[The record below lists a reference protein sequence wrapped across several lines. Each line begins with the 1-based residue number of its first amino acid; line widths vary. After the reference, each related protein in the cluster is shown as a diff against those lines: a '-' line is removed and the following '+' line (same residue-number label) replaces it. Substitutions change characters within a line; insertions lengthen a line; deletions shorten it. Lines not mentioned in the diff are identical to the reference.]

1 MSSSLARSAASGA
14 VFTLGAQAV
23 KIVLQLASVVVLSR
37 LLTPH
42 DYGLIAIVLVVIG
55 IGEIFR
61 DFGLTSAT
69 IQAPELSEGQRDN
82 LFWINAGLGLGLAVI
97 MFGMS
102 WPLQVLTGEDDLLPI
117 VQVLSCTFVLNGL
130 TTQYRAQLMRA
141 LRFRA
146 TALIDIVAA
155 ALALGA
161 AVVSAILG
169 AGYGALVLQQIVNGL
184 VLLAGAVIAGRWIPR
199 LYSRQH
205 RVAGL
210 VRFGWNLVATNL
222 LSYAGNQIDTILVAA
237 RFGTVPLGTYNRAF
251 QLVMT
256 PLAQV
261 RSPLSNVAIPVLSR
275 VQQDPAR
282 FDAFVISGQLA
293 LGYALGTPL
302 LLLAGLAD
310 PVAHIM
316 LGPQWGETVP
326 IIRLF
331 AVTALLTTL
340 AFVGYWVYVARG
352 LGAQL
357 FRYTM
362 VSLAIRVVC
371 IGTGSFFG
379 LLGVAIGVA
388 VAPALAWP
396 LSLFWLSR
404 ITPVPVRSLY
414 GGAFRV
420 MGLTFVAGAV
430 AWWASSGLGSGWTAL
445 LAGIAAGL
453 VAAGAFLILPAYRRD
468 ARSLVGFARLLLD
481 RRRD

>member
-1 MSSSLARSAASGA
+1 MTASLGQTAARGAA
-14 VFTLGAQAV
+14 FTLGAQAV
-23 KIVLQLASVVVLSR
+23 KILLQLASVVLLSR

-69 IQAPELSEGQRDN
+69 VQAPELSHGQRDN
-82 LFWINAGLGLGLAVI
+82 LFWINTGLGLVLAAI
-97 MFGMS
+97 MFAMA
-102 WPLQVLTGEDDLLPI
+102 WPLRWLTGEDELLLI
-117 VQVLSCTFVLNGL
+117 VQVLSVTFVLNGL
-130 TTQYRAQLMRA
+130 TTQYRAQLMRS

-146 TALIDIVAA
+146 TASIDVIAA
-155 ALALGA
+155 ALALTA
-161 AVVSAILG
+161 AIVSALMG
-169 AGYGALVLQQIVNGL
+169 AGYWALVVQQIVNGL
-184 VLLAGAVIAGRWIPR
+184 VLLCGAVVAGRWVPR
-199 LYSRQH
+199 LYSREH

-237 RFGTVPLGTYNRAF
+237 RFGTVSLGTYNRAF

-261 RSPLSNVAIPVLSR
+261 RSPISNVAIPVLSR
-275 VQQDPAR
+275 VQEDSKR

-293 LGYALGTPL
+293 LGYALGVPL

-310 PVAHIM
+310 PVANIM
-316 LGPQWGETVP
+316 LGPQWGDTVP

-331 AVTALLTTL
+331 ALTALLTTL

-352 LGAQL
+352 LGEHL
-357 FRYTM
+357 FRYTL

-371 IGTGSFFG
+371 IGAGSFFG
-379 LLGVAIGVA
+379 VVGVAIGVA

-404 ITPVPVRSLY
+404 ITPVPVRALY

-420 MGLTFVAGAV
+420 LILTVVSGAA
-430 AWWASSGLGSGWTAL
+430 AWAASTPFGDGWTAL
-445 LAGIAAGL
+445 LIGLTAGL
-453 VAAGAFLILPAYRRD
+453 AVAACFLVIPGYRRD
-468 ARSLVGFARLLLD
+468 VRNLIGFVRLLAKKKS
-481 RRRD
+481 